1 MNELSPSTKSVAK
14 SDAKPSHMSDA
25 EWDLRVQ
32 LAGAYRMVEHFGWNE
47 LIYGHLTAKVPGP
60 DHHFLINPYGL
71 NYDEVTASNLVKI
84 DLEGNKIDADNPYPV
99 NQAGF
104 VIHSAV
110 HMASSERHQVVMH
123 THSRAGMAIA
133 AVKEGILPI
142 SMGSTALMDRLS
154 FHDYEGVSLYLD
166 ERDRIVESLG
176 DNHAMILRNH
186 GLLTTGR
193 SVGEAFLWL
202 YRLERAAQVQ
212 IDAGSAGTL
221 NLISDNVAKKSGEDV
236 VQFAE
241 GAAAYGQLEFDALM
255 RKMDKVDPSYRT

>member
-1 MNELSPSTKSVAK
+1 MNELSPTTVPR
-14 SDAKPSHMSDA
+14 PSGVSDA
-25 EWDLRVQ
+25 EWALRVE
-32 LAGAYRMVEHFGWNE
+32 LAAAYRMVDHFGWCE

-60 DHHFLINPYGL
+60 DLHFLINPYGL

-84 DLEGNKIDADNPYPV
+84 DVDGNKIDAENPYPV

-110 HMASSERHQVVMH
+110 HMAHSERHQVVMH

-133 AVKEGILPI
+133 AVREGVLPI
-142 SMGSTALMDRLS
+142 SMGSTAFVDRIS
-154 FHDYEGVSLYLD
+154 YHDYEGVSLYLD
-166 ERDRIVESLG
+166 ERERIVESLG
-176 DNHAMILRNH
+176 DNHAMVLRNH

-193 SVGEAFLWL
+193 SVAEAFLWL

-221 NLISDNVAKKSGEDV
+221 NLLSDNVAKKSGEDV
-236 VQFAE
+236 NGFAAS
-241 GAAAYGQLEFDALM
+241 AAEYGQLEFAALM
-255 RKMDKVDPSYRT
+255 RKMDRIDPSYRD

>member
-1 MNELSPSTKSVAK
+1 MNDMVIT
-14 SDAKPSHMSDA
+14 KPSSKADMSEA
-25 EWDLRVQ
+25 EWKTRVH
-32 LAGAYRMVEHFGWNE
+32 LAAAYRLVDHFGWCE

-60 DHHFLINPYGL
+60 EPHFLINPYGL

-84 DLEGNKIDADNPYPV
+84 DVDGNKVDESNPYPV
-99 NQAGF
+99 SKAGF
-104 VIHSAV
+104 VIHSAI
-110 HMASSERHQVVMH
+110 HMSDAEKHKAVMH

-142 SMGSTALMDRLS
+142 SMGSTAFVNRLS
-154 FHDYEGVSLYLD
+154 YHEYEGPSLYLD
-166 ERDRIVESLG
+166 ERERLVKSLG

-193 SVGEAFLWL
+193 TVAEAFLWL

-221 NLISDNVAKKSGEDV
+221 DIITDNVAKKSGEDV
-236 VQFAE
+236 NAFAQME
-241 GAAAYGQLEFDALM
+241 AGYGELEFEALM
-255 RKMDKVDPSYRT
+255 RKLDKIDDSYRH